1 MDSCIF
7 EAKLLNTNSMNKIPE
22 SELILNSDFSVYHLN
37 LHPHEIADTVIN
49 VGDPD
54 RVGMVSAFFQKI
66 ELKKQKREFV
76 THTGTY
82 KGKRITVLSTGIGTD
97 NIDIAY
103 NELDALVNINLKER
117 TIKEDLSSLNLIRI
131 GTSGSLQS
139 DIPIDGFVFSQYGL
153 GLDGLLNF
161 YKLKNTPA
169 EAEMIDAFR
178 KHYPTYGVLPQSY
191 LVRSS
196 EKLENALGNGMFK
209 GITASCSGFYAP
221 QGRVLR
227 YELAYPDVIDR
238 LTSFEHKGNRLTN
251 FEMETGAMYGLARIL
266 GHHCCSINAIVAN
279 RISKQHTH
287 KGDET
292 MNALIETVL
301 DRISAM

>member
-1 MDSCIF
+1 
-7 EAKLLNTNSMNKIPE
+7 MNKIPE
-22 SELILNSDFSVYHLN
+22 SELILNSDLSVYHLN
-37 LHPHEIADTVIN
+37 LHPEDIADTVIN

-54 RVGMVSAFFQKI
+54 RVGMVSKFFQKI

-82 KGKRITVLSTGIGTD
+82 KGRRITVISTGIGTD

-103 NELDALVNINLKER
+103 NELDALVNIDLKER
-117 TIKEDLSSLNLIRI
+117 RIKEKLKPLNLIRI
-131 GTSGSLQS
+131 GTSGSLQA
-139 DIPIDGFVFSQYGL
+139 DIPVDGFVFSQFGL

-161 YKLKNTPA
+161 YKLTNTEE
-169 EAEMIDAFR
+169 EAAMINAFR
-178 KHYPTYGVLPQSY
+178 SHYPTHGILPQSY

-196 EKLENALGNGMFK
+196 KKLEDALSTDMYK

-227 YELAYPDVIDR
+227 YELAFPDVIDR
-238 LTSFEHKGNRLTN
+238 LTSYEFKGHRLTN

-279 RISKQHTH
+279 RITKEHTH
-287 KGDET
+287 KGEET

-301 DRISAM
+301 DRIASKI

>member
-1 MDSCIF
+1 
-7 EAKLLNTNSMNKIPE
+7 MNKIPA

-37 LHPHEIADTVIN
+37 LLPHEIAETVIN

-54 RVGMVSAFFQKI
+54 RVSMVSAFFQKI

-76 THTGTY
+76 THTGVY

-117 TIKEDLSSLNLIRI
+117 TIKEKLTPLNLIRI
-131 GTSGSLQS
+131 GTSGSLQA
-139 DIPIDGFVFSQYGL
+139 DIPVDGFVFSQFGL

-161 YKLKNTPA
+161 YKLQNT
-169 EAEMIDAFR
+169 EEESSMVEAFR
-178 KHYPTYGVLPQSY
+178 KHYPTHGILPQSY

-196 EKLENALGNGMFK
+196 ERLEKALGRDMFK

-227 YELAYPDVIDR
+227 YELAFPDVIDR
-238 LTSFEHKGNRLTN
+238 LTSFDYKGHRLTN

-279 RISKQHTH
+279 RITREHTH
-287 KGDET
+287 KGEET

-301 DRISAM
+301 DRIAGM

>member
-1 MDSCIF
+1 
-7 EAKLLNTNSMNKIPE
+7 MNKIPE

-37 LHPHEIADTVIN
+37 LLPHEIADTVIN

-54 RVGMVSAFFQKI
+54 RVGMVSKFFQKI

-82 KGKRITVLSTGIGTD
+82 KGKRITVISTGIGTD

-103 NELDALVNINLKER
+103 NELDALVNINLKNR
-117 TIKEDLSSLNLIRI
+117 TIKEELSSLNLIRI
-131 GTSGSLQS
+131 GTSGSLQA
-139 DIPIDGFVFSQYGL
+139 DIPIDGFVFSQFGL

-161 YKLKNTPA
+161 YKLKNTP
-169 EAEMIDAFR
+169 EESEMVEAFR
-178 KHYPTYGVLPQSY
+178 KHYPTHSILPQSY

-196 EKLENALGNGMFK
+196 GKLEAALSADMFK
-209 GITASCSGFYAP
+209 GITASCSGFYGP

-227 YELAYPDVIDR
+227 YELAFPDVIDR
-238 LTSFEHKGNRLTN
+238 LTSYNFNGHRLTN

-279 RISKQHTH
+279 RILKQHTH
-287 KGDET
+287 KGEET

-301 DRISAM
+301 DRIAAMN